1 MVWGTRQGANHH
13 RVLTTLILDEIPV
26 NDILRML
33 VHRLSLGLL
42 TLFVVSVI
50 IFLGVS
56 MLPGDA
62 AQAMLGQAATED
74 TVAALRKEMGLDQP
88 PYIRYFSW
96 LGGILQGDFGTSI
109 SNGREISELLGGRFA
124 NTIFLA
130 VFAAVISVPLA
141 LALGILAALYRNSLY
156 DRSVNVVTLSSI
168 STPEFF
174 VAYILIL
181 FISVK
186 LGWFPSLA
194 NVSADTPFFD
204 RLYKTFLPA
213 LTLTL
218 VVVAHMMRM
227 TRAAI
232 ISLLASPYIEMAAL
246 KGISRRK
253 IITHHALPNAWAPI
267 VNVIVLNLAYLI
279 VGVVVVEVVFVY
291 PGLGQLL
298 VDSVKRRDL
307 PVVQACCLIFAATYV
322 ILNLIADILSIL
334 TNPRLLHPK

>member
-1 MVWGTRQGANHH
+1 M
-13 RVLTTLILDEIPV
+13 LIQ
-26 NDILRML
+26 
-33 VHRLSLGLL
+33 RLSLGLL

-50 IFLGVS
+50 IFLAVS

-62 AQAMLGQAATED
+62 AQAMLGQAATEE
-74 TVAALRKEMGLDQP
+74 TVEALRKRMGLDQP
-88 PYIRYFSW
+88 PYIRYFTW

-109 SNGREISELLGGRFA
+109 ANGREISELLGGRFV
-124 NTIFLA
+124 NTIHLA

-141 LALGILAALYRNSLY
+141 LILGLLAALYRNSIY

-181 FISVK
+181 LVSVK

-194 NVSADTPFFD
+194 NVSPDTPFAE

-213 LTLTL
+213 MTLTL

-232 ISLLASPYIEMAAL
+232 INLLASPYIEMAAL
-246 KGISRRK
+246 KGINRRR

-298 VDSVKRRDL
+298 VDSVQRRDL

-322 ILNLIADILSIL
+322 LLNLIADILSIL

>member
-1 MVWGTRQGANHH
+1 M
-13 RVLTTLILDEIPV
+13 LIQ
-26 NDILRML
+26 
-33 VHRLSLGLL
+33 RLSLGLL

-50 IFLGVS
+50 IFLAVS

-62 AQAMLGQAATED
+62 AQAMLGQAATEE
-74 TVAALRKEMGLDQP
+74 TVEALRKRMGLDQP
-88 PYIRYFSW
+88 PYIRYFTW

-109 SNGREISELLGGRFA
+109 ANGREISELIGGRFI
-124 NTIFLA
+124 NTIHLA

-141 LALGILAALYRNSLY
+141 LVLGILAALYRNSLY
-156 DRSVNVVTLSSI
+156 DRGVNVVTLSSI

-181 FISVK
+181 LVSVK

-194 NVSADTPFFD
+194 NVSPDTPFGE

-213 LTLTL
+213 MTLTL

-232 ISLLASPYIEMAAL
+232 INLLASPYIEMAAL
-246 KGISRRK
+246 KGINRRR

-298 VDSVKRRDL
+298 VDSVQRRDL

-322 ILNLIADILSIL
+322 LLNLIADILSIL